1 MTQARPTRELPPRR
15 RPPLERDGG
24 VRREPSDGLDHRH
37 SSHRFMV
44 ASRQSR
50 GPAGSQTRCVSNDI
64 GGPAT
69 LPSAPRVVIVDAD
82 HRVRSGMAGLLEL
95 ADGLTIAAAV
105 GTVDEALAAGRL
117 DPDAFLIDPRLPET
131 EDGLALIG
139 RLRSVAPRARVLVM
153 WWTPAVAEA
162 ALACGA
168 DGVIDKCE
176 DATPF
181 TEDLLA
187 ALAAP
192 RAGSLAVPGLG
203 TDEPAIE
210 QAAPPISAPEDAF
223 APRPAHP

>member
-1 MTQARPTRELPPRR
+1 
-15 RPPLERDGG
+15 
-24 VRREPSDGLDHRH
+24 
-37 SSHRFMV
+37 
-44 ASRQSR
+44 
-50 GPAGSQTRCVSNDI
+50 VSNDI

-69 LPSAPRVVIVDAD
+69 LPSTPRVVIVDAD

-105 GTVDEALAAGRL
+105 GTADEALAAGRL
-117 DPDAFLIDPRLPET
+117 DPDAFLIDPRLPEA
-131 EDGLALIG
+131 EDGLALIP
-139 RLRSVAPRARVLVM
+139 RLRVVAPRARVLVM

-181 TEDLLA
+181 TADLLA

-192 RAGSLAVPGLG
+192 RAGSTVVPGSEAADG
-203 TDEPAIE
+203 RSIEPA
-210 QAAPPISAPEDAF
+210 PPRIPAPERAP